1 MKKIIATLVL
11 VTSMATNA
19 LPALAESQN
28 ELRQTWLNAKK
39 IRLEADA
46 AYRQA
51 QLDYKKD
58 KTLENDQRVIDAAK
72 TVLND
77 ALDEAEAWL
86 KWKQLEA
93 DDNIDVP
100 EGIKNNVDSDVEANL
115 AKIDGFR
122 ADVAGIENRLQ
133 VIGVFLKIVGGY
145 TGLLTDVAR
154 NSGAMWVHIGEQLAK
169 KVSEYEAKLRA
180 AASVMTDN
188 AEALAKLDVVKKE
201 VATAKGKIELAKTA
215 YENVR
220 LTGTPLIKFAEGN
233 AHLRQ
238 AKVNLIN
245 AQIQLNSVF
254 NLIISK

>member
-122 ADVAGIENRLQ
+122 ADFAGIENRLQ
-133 VIGVFLKIVGGY
+133 VIGVFIKIVGGY
-145 TGLLTDVAR
+145 T
-154 NSGAMWVHIGEQLAK
+154 
-169 KVSEYEAKLRA
+169 
-180 AASVMTDN
+180 
-188 AEALAKLDVVKKE
+188 
-201 VATAKGKIELAKTA
+201 
-215 YENVR
+215 
-220 LTGTPLIKFAEGN
+220 
-233 AHLRQ
+233 
-238 AKVNLIN
+238 
-245 AQIQLNSVF
+245 
-254 NLIISK
+254 

>member
-1 MKKIIATLVL
+1 M
-11 VTSMATNA
+11 
-19 LPALAESQN
+19 
-28 ELRQTWLNAKK
+28 
-39 IRLEADA
+39 
-46 AYRQA
+46 
-51 QLDYKKD
+51 DYKKD
-58 KTLENDQRVIDAAK
+58 KTPENDQRVIDAAK

-154 NSGAMWVHIGEQLAK
+154 NSGAMWVYIGEQLAK
-169 KVSEYEAKLRA
+169 KSRNTKRNYA
-180 AASVMTDN
+180 
-188 AEALAKLDVVKKE
+188 
-201 VATAKGKIELAKTA
+201 
-215 YENVR
+215 
-220 LTGTPLIKFAEGN
+220 
-233 AHLRQ
+233 RQ
-238 AKVNLIN
+238 RP
-245 AQIQLNSVF
+245 
-254 NLIISK
+254 